1 MVLTPPTENDQDY
14 SPYRS
19 VAEAHN
25 RGVLQGKFKKY
36 TGTNANGQTITLAP
50 PAQRI
55 LEVRYFDTSATI
67 HDDAWVRLKQ
77 VSSLTAEALGYTYT
91 EATGVILFGN
101 GTDGYKPAA
110 ALLVEVE
117 YDPKYVG
124 ESTIAPGYMRVQDG
138 NGAVLADVVSG
149 VSVNRDQGAVT
160 TYATPP
166 AVLTDTGKA
175 WVVNEHAGRT
185 VVITEGTGASQ
196 TNTAIVASN
205 TANTMTMVAPFSVAP
220 DTTSRYAIIETGLNG
235 VVVAMPGITLNAE
248 QVNIENIKGEEY
260 RAVLPTLTSGQNSQV
275 QGSLYGVQLVELV
288 PNHGTGAKTFTYN
301 ADGTMNTWASTL
313 NGKTFTRT
321 ATYNADGTI
330 ASSAMVVS

>member
-25 RGVLQGKFKKY
+25 RGVLQGKIKKY

-55 LEVRYFDTSATI
+55 LEVRYFDTAAVI

-77 VSSLTAEALGYTYT
+77 VTSLTAEALGYTYT

-101 GTDGYKPAA
+101 ATDGYKPGTG
-110 ALLVEVE
+110 LLIEVE
-117 YDPKYVG
+117 YEPKYVG
-124 ESTIAPGYMRVQDG
+124 ESTIAPGYQRIQDG
-138 NGAVLADVVSG
+138 DGTTLADVVSG
-149 VSVNRDQGAVT
+149 VSVNRDQGTVT
-160 TYATPP
+160 TYTTPP
-166 AVLTDTGKA
+166 TVLTDTGKA

-196 TNTAIVASN
+196 TNTAIVSSN
-205 TANTMTMVAPFSVAP
+205 TANALTMAAPFGVAP
-220 DTTSRYAIIETGLNG
+220 DATSRYAIIETGLKG
-235 VVVAMPGITLNAE
+235 LVVAMPGITLNAE
-248 QVNIENIKGEEY
+248 QVNIENIKGMEY
-260 RAVLPTLTSGQNSQV
+260 RATLPTLATNQNSQV
-275 QGSLYGVQLVELV
+275 EGSLYGVQLVELV
-288 PNHGTGAKTFTYN
+288 PNHGTGAKTYTYN
-301 ADGTMNTWASTL
+301 ADGTVNTWATVL

-321 ATYNADGTI
+321 GTYNADGTI